1 MLVVAVAAPANGY
14 EPLNGRG
21 QDSRGG
27 RGGAGAGGGGGGGA
41 GGARGSALK
50 KLADVVE
57 EEAKDSIHPAF
68 PLPPTTTPPPPPLLW
83 LLLYGV
89 REVRRWPAMRLGEG

>member
-1 MLVVAVAAPANGY
+1 MAAPANGY

-27 RGGAGAGGGGGGGA
+27 RGGAGAGGGGA